1 MKREYDFHALV
12 LRYGFNTKD
21 MEKAC
26 RISDMLEDISA
37 VKFLSERLS
46 LYGGTALT
54 FIHSKEILRLSI
66 DLDLNYRHKDNV
78 DWGQVREEID
88 TRLKDLLYRQG
99 YKKADIAIN
108 ASYPLTR
115 FTVKYLS
122 ATGSED
128 HFKIEIGYMR
138 RTSILKT
145 DAQADFRH
153 IGTQETF
160 KATTPPRE
168 ELFANKWCATL
179 YRKTARDVF
188 DMYRITDVK
197 FDPDTFRKCAI
208 IDSLTRTRPKLYEID
223 PKTIKRIRL
232 DSSLRNLLQ
241 TERLPEF
248 NSTKIAQRVTE
259 FTNTQLKKL
268 TNDEKNMIDQFWD
281 KRIFAPELINHKG
294 IFHTRIAEYPAVL
307 WTLERLRKRKPR
319 ENSPSSSKH
328 QSRPV

>member
-1 MKREYDFHALV
+1 MKREYDFHALA
-12 LRYGFNTKD
+12 LRYGFNSKD

-99 YKKADIAIN
+99 YNKADIAIN

-115 FTVKYLS
+115 FTVKYLN

-128 HFKIEIGYMR
+128 NFKIEIGYMR
-138 RTSILKT
+138 RTPTLKT
-145 DAQADFRH
+145 DIQAEYRH
-153 IGTQETF
+153 IGTQEKF
-160 KATTPPRE
+160 KITTPTKE
-168 ELFANKWCATL
+168 ELFANKWCAML

-188 DMYRITDVK
+188 DIYRIAGME
-197 FDPDTFRKCAI
+197 FDRDTFRKCAI
-208 IDSLTRTRPKLYEID
+208 IDSLTRKRPKLYEIN
-223 PKTIKRIRL
+223 PEAINEIPL

-241 TERLPEF
+241 TERLPELDF
-248 NSTKIAQRVTE
+248 SKIAAKATK
-259 FTNTQLKKL
+259 FTKTQLQEL
-268 TNDEKNMIDQFWD
+268 TTKEKDMIDQFWEN
-281 KRIFAPELINHKG
+281 KNYRPELIDPTG
-294 IFHTRIAEYPAVL
+294 IFHTKIAGYPAALWVL
-307 WTLERLRKRKPR
+307 EKLKRKKR
-319 ENSPSSSKH
+319 KA
-328 QSRPV
+328 VDT